1 MSQRPTAETNTTP
14 ASRSKSLWNTEHL
27 DSNLVSLTLHI
38 PRLVIAGVS
47 SSAGKTTVMV
57 GLSRALTRRGLKVAV
72 FKTGPDYLD
81 PTYHAR
87 AANVTSHALD
97 GWMMGEQAVLETFA
111 SVSQHADIALVEGV
125 MGLFDGASPTSEE
138 GSTAQIAKWLQAPV
152 LLVMNVSGMART
164 VAAIAQGCAAF
175 DPELWL
181 AGVLCN
187 KVGSRGHLNLLREAL
202 TTPPIMGGLP
212 KEPSLSFPERHLGL
226 HTATVTALSESVV
239 DSWAERLTQWCD
251 IDQILSVAESAKDL
265 RLAEPV
271 VKSSSPVSAARK
283 TCRIGYAYDAA
294 FHFYYEDNLR
304 RLRELGAELIPFSP
318 ISDSHLPDVDG
329 LYFGGGYPELHAEAL
344 SANTSM
350 KQEIVAFAAANA
362 PVYAECGGLM
372 YLSSSISTTQGC
384 TYPMVN
390 LIQANVTM
398 RDSLQALGYVEVE
411 TTHASILGPAG
422 LCFRGHQ
429 FRYSELSQLSP
440 EVDSV
445 YTLRSRRSG
454 SVQSEGYRNGNI
466 LASYVHAHWASN
478 PEVASGFVASCTAH
492 ARSQASL
499 SEISHGVISAE
510 N

>member
-1 MSQRPTAETNTTP
+1 
-14 ASRSKSLWNTEHL
+14 
-27 DSNLVSLTLHI
+27 VSLTLHI
-38 PRLVIAGVS
+38 PRLVVAGVS

-57 GLSRALTRRGLKVAV
+57 GLSRALRQRGLKVAV

-97 GWMMGEQAVLETFA
+97 GWMMGKQAVLETFA
-111 SVSQHADIALVEGV
+111 AVSQHADIALVEGV
-125 MGLFDGASPTSEE
+125 MGLFDGASPTSED

-187 KVGSRGHLNLLREAL
+187 KVGSRGHLDLLREAL
-202 TTPPIMGGLP
+202 TSPPIMGGLP

-226 HTATVTALSESVV
+226 HTATDTAVSELIV
-239 DSWAERLTQWCD
+239 DSWAERVEQWCD
-251 IDQILSVAESAKDL
+251 IDQILSVARSAKDL
-265 RLAEPV
+265 RLA
-271 VKSSSPVSAARK
+271 KTTSPVSAEQK
-283 TCRIGYAYDAA
+283 ICRIGYAYDAA

-304 RLRELGAELIPFSP
+304 RLRELGAELVPFSP
-318 ISDSHLPDVDG
+318 IGDSHLPDVDG

-350 KQEIVAFAAANA
+350 KKEIVAFAAENA
-362 PVYAECGGLM
+362 PIYAECGGLM
-372 YLSSSISTTQGC
+372 YLSSSIKTTQGC

-398 RDSLQALGYVEVE
+398 RNSLQALGYVEVE
-411 TTHASILGPAG
+411 TTHASILGSSG
-422 LCFRGHQ
+422 LRFRGHQ
-429 FRYSELSQLSP
+429 FRYSELSELSP
-440 EVDSV
+440 EVDRI
-445 YTLRSRRSG
+445 YALHSRRKG
-454 SVQSEGYRNGNI
+454 SIQPEGYRNGNI

-478 PEVASGFVASCTAH
+478 PAVASGFVASCTAH
-492 ARSQASL
+492 GKRSQANYGS
-499 SEISHGVISAE
+499 
-510 N
+510 